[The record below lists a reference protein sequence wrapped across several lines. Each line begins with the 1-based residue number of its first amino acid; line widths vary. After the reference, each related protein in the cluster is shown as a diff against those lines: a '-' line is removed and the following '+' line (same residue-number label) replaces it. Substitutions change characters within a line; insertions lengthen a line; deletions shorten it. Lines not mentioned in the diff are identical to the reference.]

1 MNIND
6 LISQAL
12 NDSLP
17 AMSSDIQ
24 MFMFWLFVCWVRPW
38 VLSVGKMR
46 MRKTHLYSRKKVM
59 NNVSRCHMVWLRRWS
74 CSGRVGCGNGPWC
87 CI

>member
-24 MFMFWLFVCWVRPW
+24 MFM
-38 VLSVGKMR
+38 
-46 MRKTHLYSRKKVM
+46 
-59 NNVSRCHMVWLRRWS
+59 VW
-74 CSGRVGCGNGPWC
+74 GVGCLVAVLAVRLLGEALGLIGGKDEDEENSSIFKKKGDE
-87 CI
+87 